1 MTVEDGNGSLAVMRG
16 ALHVQD
22 DSYATPFPAS
32 RPLERKDLPRVD
44 AEEGIS
50 AVLTEELGGTGS
62 RHSVYELVAMLG
74 GIALVV
80 LIIVV
85 VLPMGRFHLS
95 RLTRLTPTFASTV
108 GPSSTALPLVGGL
121 TSADRVLS
129 EVKDLLAKRQYV
141 DVMELCG
148 RSLDQLGEDRAVH
161 RSWSKVWATYL
172 ETLLL
177 AGRRQELLKRCRRLS
192 KVVPDSDVASYYRGR
207 YWLGEIAESL
217 AGRSLGGDRKRELTD
232 VLQAMEKEYRFRARG
247 DGDVAVNFGLLLAET
262 LLSRWELEG
271 CNTDEPGMVLVSDV
285 IDRLRT
291 LPETVQSVKIEL
303 RLWEQY
309 LKVSRAWH
317 SLKIFERRIRG
328 IAVTRPWVERRIV
341 ELRERLGSLGVK

>member
-1 MTVEDGNGSLAVMRG
+1 MKVEDGNGSLAVMRG

-22 DSYATPFPAS
+22 DSCATPFPAS
-32 RPLERKDLPRVD
+32 RPLGRNDLPRVD

-50 AVLTEELGGTGS
+50 AALTEELGGTGS

-80 LIIVV
+80 LIFVV

-95 RLTRLTPTFASTV
+95 RLTRLMPTFASAV

-141 DVMELCG
+141 DAMELCG
-148 RSLDQLGEDRAVH
+148 RSLDQLGEDKSAH

-177 AGRRQELLKRCRRLS
+177 TGRRQELLKRCRRLS
-192 KVVPDSDVASYYRGR
+192 TVIPDSDVASYYRGR
-207 YWLGEIAESL
+207 YWLGEIADSL
-217 AGRSLGGDRKRELTD
+217 LGRSLGGNRKRELTD
-232 VLQAMEKEYRFRARG
+232 MLQAMEKEYRFRAQG
-247 DGDVAVNFGLLLAET
+247 EGDVAVNFGLLLAET
-262 LLSRWELEG
+262 LLARWELEG